1 MQGNRLRLAVATLLS
16 AALWPALAAAQ
27 PVATGEE
34 LLALDRGALK
44 SEIGAR
50 YDASLA
56 LTQDASVI
64 SVDGNRFNWAT
75 QAKVQCGIAIG
86 FLKSGHRDPVS
97 IGKCADA
104 YNRTQLQ
111 PSPTPAAPVA
121 AAPAP
126 EDCNHDSPDI
136 VFFDWNSVEVPE
148 SAVPTLTAVAE
159 KQRRCGWA
167 GLAVTGHTDRS
178 GSAAFNLG
186 LSQRRAAAVASALEG
201 NGVSASVLEVIGRG
215 EAEPKIATP
224 DGEQNP
230 TNRRVEITV
239 K

>member
-1 MQGNRLRLAVATLLS
+1 MQGNRLRLAVASLLT
-16 AALWPALAAAQ
+16 ATLWPALATAQ
-27 PVATGEE
+27 QIATGEE
-34 LLALDRGALK
+34 LLALDRGALR
-44 SEIGAR
+44 SEVDAR
-50 YDASLA
+50 YNASLA

-64 SVDGNRFNWAT
+64 SADGNRFNWAT

-104 YNRTQLQ
+104 YNRTQMQ
-111 PSPTPAAPVA
+111 PAPAAPVA

-126 EDCNHDSPDI
+126 EDCSRESPDI
-136 VFFDWNSVEVPE
+136 VFFDWSSVAVPE
-148 SAVPTLTAVAE
+148 SAEPTLAAVAE

-167 GLAVTGHTDRS
+167 GLVVTGHTDRS
-178 GSAAFNLG
+178 GPAAYNLG
-186 LSQRRAAAVASALEG
+186 LSQRRAAAVASALESK
-201 NGVSASVLEVIGRG
+201 GVSASVLEVSGRG
-215 EAEPKIATP
+215 EAEPKVATP

>member
-1 MQGNRLRLAVATLLS
+1 MQGNRLRLAAVSLLTAT
-16 AALWPALAAAQ
+16 LWPALAAAQ
-27 PVATGEE
+27 QVATGEE
-34 LLALDRGALK
+34 LLALDRGALR
-44 SEIGAR
+44 SEIDAR
-50 YDASLA
+50 YNASLA

-64 SVDGNRFNWAT
+64 SADGNRFNWAT

-111 PSPTPAAPVA
+111 PAPTPAAPVA

-136 VFFDWNSVEVPE
+136 VFFDWNSVTIPA
-148 SAVPTLTAVAE
+148 SADPTLTAVADR
-159 KQRRCGWA
+159 QRRCGWA
-167 GLAVTGHTDRS
+167 RLVVTGHTDRS
-178 GSAAFNLG
+178 GPAAYNMG
-186 LSQRRAAAVASALEG
+186 LSQRRAAAVASALESK
-201 NGVSASVLEVIGRG
+201 GVSASILEVSGRG
-215 EAEPKIATP
+215 EAEPKVATP